1 MTTGVSNTTSTST
14 TSASASSSG
23 SSSTSSTSIA
33 NNFNQFLQLLT
44 TQLKNQNPLD
54 PLDTNQF
61 TQQLVQFSSVE
72 QQLKTNDTLS
82 TLLASTKAATASNV
96 AGFIGLNVSAD
107 GATTSLANGKAT
119 WTLTAPRAAK
129 TAAFTISDKDGNVV
143 ATKTG
148 TLTAG
153 SQGFSWDGKTST
165 GLVAPAGD
173 YTIKVT
179 ALDATGQSVS
189 IKTEVTGQVTNV
201 DMTSATP
208 TLVVGSTRVPVT
220 SVKSIGAGSSTG
232 TGS

>member
-1 MTTGVSNTTSTST
+1 MTTGVSSTTSTTSTST
-14 TSASASSSG
+14 ASSS
-23 SSSTSSTSIA
+23 SSSTGSSTSIA

-96 AGFIGLNVSAD
+96 AGFIGLTVSAD
-107 GATTSLANGKAT
+107 GATTSLADGKAT
-119 WTLTAPRAAK
+119 WNLTPARAAK
-129 TAAFTISDKDGNVV
+129 TAAITISDSGGNVV
-143 ATKTG
+143 ATKT
-148 TLTAG
+148 TALAAG
-153 SQGFSWDGKTST
+153 SQGFTWDGKTST
-165 GLVAPAGD
+165 GLAAPAGD

-179 ALDATGQSVS
+179 ALDATGQAVTV
-189 IKTEVTGQVTNV
+189 KTEVTGQVSNV

-220 SVKSIGAGSSTG
+220 AVKSIGATSTSGS
-232 TGS
+232 

>member
-1 MTTGVSNTTSTST
+1 MATGVSSTTGTST
-14 TSASASSSG
+14 TSGNASSG
-23 SSSTSSTSIA
+23 SSTSIA

-82 TLLASTKAATASNV
+82 TLLASTKAATASNI
-96 AGFIGLNVSAD
+96 AGFIGLNISAD
-107 GATTSLANGKAT
+107 GATTSLADGQAT
-119 WTLTAPRAAK
+119 WNLTTSRAAK

-148 TLTAG
+148 TLAAG
-153 SQGFSWDGKTST
+153 SQGFTWDGKTST

-179 ALDATGQSVS
+179 ALDATGQAVTV
-189 IKTEVTGQVTNV
+189 KTEVTGKVGNV

-208 TLVVGSTRVPVT
+208 TLVVGSIRVPVT
-220 SVKSIGAGSSTG
+220 AVKSIGSASGS
-232 TGS
+232 